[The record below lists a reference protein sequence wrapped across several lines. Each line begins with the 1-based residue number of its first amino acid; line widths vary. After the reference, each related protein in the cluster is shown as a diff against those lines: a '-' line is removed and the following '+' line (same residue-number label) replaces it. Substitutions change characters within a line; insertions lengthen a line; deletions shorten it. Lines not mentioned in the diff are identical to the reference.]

1 MTLQQ
6 LKYVITIADC
16 GSMNEAAKQ
25 LYLSQ
30 PSLSETVMSLEEEIG
45 IELFIRT
52 NRGIRTTVEGEEFLS
67 YARQVV
73 EQYQLLDDKYISHT
87 NSRKKFCV
95 SMQHYTFAV
104 KAFVVVAKEFGFDEY
119 EFAVRETKTAAV
131 IEDVKNF
138 KSEIGILYRNDFNAK
153 VLDKLLDKNE
163 LDFHELFTCNTC
175 VYLWNGHP
183 LAENKK
189 ITMKELE
196 EYPCLSFEQGLNN
209 SFYLSEEVLSTY
221 SYKKIIK
228 VNDRATALNLMV
240 GMNAYTLC
248 SGIICEELNGSD
260 YSAVPLDSYEKMT
273 IGYVTRKGINLSKL
287 GNRYIEELKKYRDN
301 VM

>member
-45 IELFIRT
+45 VELFIRT

-163 LDFHELFTCNTC
+163 LDFHELFTCN
-175 VYLWNGHP
+175 
-183 LAENKK
+183 
-189 ITMKELE
+189 
-196 EYPCLSFEQGLNN
+196 
-209 SFYLSEEVLSTY
+209 
-221 SYKKIIK
+221 KIIK

-260 YSAVPLDSYEKMT
+260 YSAVPLDSDEKMT

>member
-45 IELFIRT
+45 VELFIRT

-153 VLDKLLDKNE
+153 VLDKLLDKMSWISTNF
-163 LDFHELFTCNTC
+163 LPVIP
-175 VYLWNGHP
+175 VYISGTVIRWQ
-183 LAENKK
+183 KTK
-189 ITMKELE
+189 D
-196 EYPCLSFEQGLNN
+196 
-209 SFYLSEEVLSTY
+209 
-221 SYKKIIK
+221 
-228 VNDRATALNLMV
+228 NDEGA
-240 GMNAYTLC
+240 G
-248 SGIICEELNGSD
+248 G
-260 YSAVPLDSYEKMT
+260 VPMPFL
-273 IGYVTRKGINLSKL
+273 
-287 GNRYIEELKKYRDN
+287 
-301 VM
+301 

>member
-16 GSMNEAAKQ
+16 GSMNEAAKR

-45 IELFIRT
+45 VELFIRT

-196 EYPCLSFEQGLNN
+196 QSHVLLRELHRDKARLNDDVFGHLALTHRLAAQN
-209 SFYLSEEVLSTY
+209 GRCTLLLHDFRTEAVLVQH
-221 SYKKIIK
+221 I
-228 VNDRATALNLMV
+228 VHTA
-240 GMNAYTLC
+240 
-248 SGIICEELNGSD
+248 
-260 YSAVPLDSYEKMT
+260 
-273 IGYVTRKGINLSKL
+273 
-287 GNRYIEELKKYRDN
+287 
-301 VM
+301 

>member
-45 IELFIRT
+45 VELFIRT

-119 EFAVRETKTAAV
+119 EFAVGR
-131 IEDVKNF
+131 
-138 KSEIGILYRNDFNAK
+138 LRR
-153 VLDKLLDKNE
+153 LL
-163 LDFHELFTCNTC
+163 
-175 VYLWNGHP
+175 
-183 LAENKK
+183 
-189 ITMKELE
+189 
-196 EYPCLSFEQGLNN
+196 S
-209 SFYLSEEVLSTY
+209 
-221 SYKKIIK
+221 
-228 VNDRATALNLMV
+228 
-240 GMNAYTLC
+240 
-248 SGIICEELNGSD
+248 
-260 YSAVPLDSYEKMT
+260 
-273 IGYVTRKGINLSKL
+273 
-287 GNRYIEELKKYRDN
+287 
-301 VM
+301 

>member
-1 MTLQQ
+1 
-6 LKYVITIADC
+6 
-16 GSMNEAAKQ
+16 MNEAAKR

-45 IELFIRT
+45 VEIFIRT
-52 NRGIRTTVEGEEFLS
+52 NRGIKTTVEGEEFLS

-73 EQYQLLDDKYISHT
+73 EQYQLLDDKYISRT
-87 NSRKKFCV
+87 GSRKKFCV

-104 KAFVVVAKEFGFDEY
+104 KAFVEVAKEFGFDKY
-119 EFAVRETKTAAV
+119 EFAVRETKTAEV

-138 KSEIGILYRNDFNAK
+138 KSEVGILYRNDFNGK
-153 VLDKLLDKNE
+153 VLDKLIDRSE
-163 LDFHELFTCNTC
+163 LEFHELFTCSTC

-183 LAENKK
+183 LAGNEK
-189 ITMKELE
+189 ITMRELE

-221 SYKKIIK
+221 NYKKIIK
-228 VNDRATALNLMV
+228 INDRATALNLMV
-240 GMNAYTLC
+240 GMDAYTLC
-248 SGIICEELNGSD
+248 SGIICEELNGSE
-260 YSAVPLDSYEKMT
+260 YSAIPLDSDEKMT

-287 GNRYIEELKKYRDN
+287 GHRYIDELKKYRDN

>member
-45 IELFIRT
+45 VELFIRT
-52 NRGIRTTVEGEEFLS
+52 NRGIRTTMEGEEFLS

-183 LAENKK
+183 LAKNEK

-209 SFYLSEEVLSTY
+209 FTFQ
-221 SYKKIIK
+221 
-228 VNDRATALNLMV
+228 RR
-240 GMNAYTLC
+240 C
-248 SGIICEELNGSD
+248 
-260 YSAVPLDSYEKMT
+260 
-273 IGYVTRKGINLSKL
+273 
-287 GNRYIEELKKYRDN
+287 
-301 VM
+301 